1 MANNNWT
8 SDRIPSQKGKT
19 ILITGANSGIG
30 LEAATVL
37 SSKGANI
44 IMAVR
49 TIEKRK
55 EAVIEIKRKNPTA
68 KLELMQL
75 DLSDFD
81 SIRRFSEEFHNKHTQ
96 LHSLINNAG
105 VMNPV
110 KRELTKQN
118 FEVQFGTNHLWHFL
132 LTGLLFDI
140 IKNTPKS
147 RIVTQ
152 SSAVHKAESMKPD
165 IHFDDLNWE
174 RSYDS
179 FQAYAQ
185 SKLANLLFTYEL
197 DRKLKANHIDT
208 IATAA
213 HPGWTKTNLQGT
225 SGFFVNKVLNNL
237 VAQSVEMG
245 TLPILRAATE
255 EYLVGS
261 EYFGPTKM
269 NELRGYPELVKSSDK
284 SYNKALAER
293 LWQVSE
299 ELTNVHFNFNK
310 NDN

>member
-1 MANNNWT
+1 MAKNNWT
-8 SDRIPSQKGKT
+8 ADNIPSQKGKT
-19 ILITGANSGIG
+19 ILITGANAGIG

-37 SSKGANI
+37 SGKGANT

-49 TIEKRK
+49 NLEKGI
-55 EAVIEIKRKNPTA
+55 EAVTKIKRKNPDA

-81 SIRRFSEEFHNKHTQ
+81 SIRRFSEEFHSKHNQ
-96 LHSLINNAG
+96 LDILINNAG

-118 FEVQFGTNHLWHFL
+118 FEVQFGTNHLGHFL

-152 SSAVHKAESMKPD
+152 SSGVHKAESMKPD

-174 RSYDS
+174 KSYDS

-185 SKLANLLFTYEL
+185 SKLANLLFTYQL
-197 DRKLKANHIDT
+197 DRKLKAHHIDT

-225 SGFFVNKVLNNL
+225 SGFFVNKILNNL
-237 VAQSVEMG
+237 VAQSVEIG

-255 EYLVGS
+255 ENLTGS

-269 NELRGYPELVKSSDK
+269 KELRGYPELVKSSDK
-284 SYNKALAER
+284 SYDKDLAEK
-293 LWQVSE
+293 LWEVSE
-299 ELTNVHFNFNK
+299 KLTGVNF
-310 NDN
+310 DF

>member
-1 MANNNWT
+1 MVNNNWT
-8 SDRIPSQKGKT
+8 ADNIPSQKGKT

-37 SSKGANI
+37 SSKGANVI
-44 IMAVR
+44 IAAR
-49 TIEKRK
+49 NIEKGK
-55 EAVIEIKRKNPTA
+55 EAVNKIKNKIPDA

-81 SIRRFSEEFHNKHTQ
+81 SIRRFSKEFYTSHQELNI
-96 LHSLINNAG
+96 LMNNAG

-118 FEVQFGTNHLWHFL
+118 FEIQFGTNHLGHFL
-132 LTGLLFDI
+132 LTGLLLNI
-140 IKNTPKS
+140 IKNTPNS

-174 RSYDS
+174 RSYKS
-179 FQAYAQ
+179 MQAYAQ

-197 DRKLKANHIDT
+197 DRKLKAHQINT

-225 SGFFVNKVLNNL
+225 SGFFTNKILNNL
-237 VAQSVEMG
+237 LAQSVDMG
-245 TLPILRAATE
+245 ALPILRAATE
-255 EYLVGS
+255 EGLSGG
-261 EYFGPTKM
+261 EYFGPAKM
-269 NELRGYPELVKSSDK
+269 MELRGYPELVKSSAK
-284 SYNKALAER
+284 SYDKTLAEK
-293 LWQVSE
+293 LWKVSE
-299 ELTNVHFNFNK
+299 ELTKFHFNF
-310 NDN
+310 

>member
-1 MANNNWT
+1 MAKDNWT
-8 SDRIPSQKGKT
+8 AENIPLQKGKT

-37 SSKGANI
+37 SNKGANTV
-44 IMAVR
+44 MAVR
-49 TIEKRK
+49 NMEKGK
-55 EAVIEIKRKNPTA
+55 EALMEIKAKYPDA

-75 DLSDFD
+75 DLSDFN
-81 SIRRFSEEFHNKHTQ
+81 SIRRFSKEFHNKHTQ
-96 LHSLINNAG
+96 LNCLINNAG
-105 VMNPV
+105 VMNPI

-118 FEVQFGTNHLWHFL
+118 FEVQFGINHLGHFL
-132 LTGLLFDI
+132 LTSLLFDI
-140 IKNTPKS
+140 LKNTPKS

-152 SSAVHKAESMKPD
+152 SSGVHKAKSMKPD

-174 RSYDS
+174 RAYDS

-197 DRKLKANHIDT
+197 DRKLKAHQIDA

-213 HPGWTKTNLQGT
+213 HPGWTKTNLQST
-225 SGFFVNKVLNNL
+225 SGFFVNNILNNL
-237 VAQSVEMG
+237 LAQNAEMG

-255 EYLVGS
+255 ENLMGS

-269 NELRGYPELVKSSDK
+269 KELRGYPELVKSSDK
-284 SYNKALAER
+284 SYDKELSER
-293 LWQVSE
+293 LWIVSE

-310 NDN
+310 NDK